1 MARKTIE
8 SKIVNNAAELI
19 ATVQRFASTAKLRLD
34 EINIEEPV
42 SLIETTLTDG
52 SVVYDIHLG

>member
-1 MARKTIE
+1 MARKVIE
-8 SKIVNNAAELI
+8 SKIVNNAAELV
-19 ATVQRFASTAKLRLD
+19 ALVQRFATIARLD

-52 SVVYDIHLG
+52 SVVYDIHLGQ

>member
-1 MARKTIE
+1 MARTVIE

-19 ATVQRFASTAKLRLD
+19 ALVQRFAAIAKLE

-52 SVVYDIHLG
+52 SVVYDIHLGK